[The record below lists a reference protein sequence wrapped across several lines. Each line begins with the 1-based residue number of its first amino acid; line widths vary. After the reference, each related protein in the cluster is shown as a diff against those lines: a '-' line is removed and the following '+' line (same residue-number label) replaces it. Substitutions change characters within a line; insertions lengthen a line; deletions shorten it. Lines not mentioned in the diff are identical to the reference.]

1 MSIKH
6 ALGRMTAIAAA
17 ATGLAALALTGVA
30 SASTGQTTAPAVV
43 IAWPVCTI
51 QSYDGHYLS
60 AIGGGGRTT
69 DTIETNRTVPSTWE
83 TFTLVSTFGGYG
95 IKTSNGN
102 LLTAVGGGGRTT
114 DVIET
119 NRTVLQEWEKFN
131 LVPVATQGRTGWYAI
146 QTFDGHYLTAV
157 NSGGIG
163 SSPEAIHSNAT
174 QIQAWERFSVLC
186 N

>member
-1 MSIKH
+1 VSIKY
-6 ALGRMTAIAAA
+6 ALGRAAAIAAA
-17 ATGLAALALTGVA
+17 ATGLAALGLTGMA
-30 SASTGQTTAPAVV
+30 SASTGQTTAPAV

-69 DTIETNRTVPSTWE
+69 D
-83 TFTLVSTFGGYG
+83 
-95 IKTSNGN
+95 
-102 LLTAVGGGGRTT
+102 
-114 DVIET
+114 VIET
-119 NRTVLQEWEKFN
+119 NRTVLQEWEKFT

-163 SSPEAIHSNAT
+163 SAFDALHSNAT
-174 QIQAWERFSVLC
+174 QIQAWEEFYFNC
-186 N
+186 G